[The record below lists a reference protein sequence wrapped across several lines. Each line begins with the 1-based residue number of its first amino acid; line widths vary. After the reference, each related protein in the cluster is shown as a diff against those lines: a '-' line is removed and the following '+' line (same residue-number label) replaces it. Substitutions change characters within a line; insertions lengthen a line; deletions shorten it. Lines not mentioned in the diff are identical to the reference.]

1 MSLQENYAG
10 ENALT
15 LPKTGSSGFKS
26 EEKGGM
32 KDSLSSAFWN
42 ICETSSTWWM
52 EHHATL
58 QI

>member
-32 KDSLSSAFWN
+32 KDSLSSAF
-42 ICETSSTWWM
+42 
-52 EHHATL
+52 
-58 QI
+58 QISVKPHQHDEWSIMQLCK